1 MPEGKVTAD
10 ISVSLDG
17 FVAGPNDDVDRLHQ
31 WLYDLRSWREPHG
44 LEGEEEGRDAEVMD
58 EAFRNVGALVMGRRM
73 FDLVPDA
80 WGDEP
85 PFHAPVFVLTHRARE
100 PLPKEGGTTFTFV
113 TEGVESAL
121 EQARAAA
128 GDKDVSIAGG
138 ASAIQQF
145 IDVGLLDEIQLHVV
159 PVLLGEGIPLFA
171 NLGTGPVELERTR
184 VIESSDV
191 VHLKFRLPRGRSLR
205 RV

>member
-44 LEGEEEGRDAEVMD
+44 LEGGEEGRDAEVMD

>member
-1 MPEGKVTAD
+1 MSDRKVTVD

-31 WLYDLRSWREPHG
+31 WLYDLRSWRAPHG
-44 LEGEEEGRDAEVMD
+44 LEGGEESGDAEVLD

-85 PFHAPVFVLTHRARE
+85 PFHAPVFVLTHRPRD
-100 PLPKEGGTTFTFV
+100 PLPKGGGTTFTFV
-113 TEGVESAL
+113 TEGIESAL

-138 ASAIQQF
+138 ASTIQQF
-145 IDVGLLDEIQLHVV
+145 IKARLLDEIQIHVV
-159 PVLLGEGIPLFA
+159 PVLLGDGIPLFA
-171 NLGTGPVELERTR
+171 NLGAEPIELERTR
-184 VIESSDV
+184 VIESPDV
-191 VHLKFRLPRGRSLR
+191 VHLKFRLAHPRG
-205 RV
+205 